1 MLSENIQNLISNH
14 SRATGS
20 ILIFGSFSI
29 RDWDVLRQR
38 QQTILEFLVQD
49 FNVFYVERI
58 SAKNVGII
66 KTLKAVIKRF
76 FLVSNAEKKARF
88 TLKHLYFIQLKI
100 VPFQRGIFRLFNKKL
115 ALLQIRNVMKK
126 YEINRFDAIIVSHP
140 ANYVNDIFDK
150 IPAKKRIYD
159 CVQRFEFNEYF
170 PLEVTFNDRN
180 IAKKVDL
187 VIADSITIFHEKKDL
202 NKNVVRIPQG
212 IDLKNYNNN
221 RINDAGIPG
230 DLAEMG
236 KHKICYIGSFHQSFD
251 FDLMRK
257 LAMDISSAT
266 LVLIGSETTEAKKKL
281 SCNNIVFLG
290 WKHYTLLP
298 IYMSHMD
305 LFVIPYLLTEHG
317 KGVFPTKLFEYLF
330 FKKPVVSTALPD
342 ILEYS
347 EYLYVAHT
355 KEQFIEVVKDSLFN
369 GKNKLAFIPQEKYEN
384 FIRENS
390 WESRYGQFKKYL

>member
-1 MLSENIQNLISNH
+1 MKN
-14 SRATGS
+14 

-29 RDWDVLRQR
+29 RDWDLLRQR
-38 QQTILEFLVQD
+38 QQTIVEYLVKD
-49 FNVFYVERI
+49 FKVFYIERI
-58 SAKNVGII
+58 SPKNVGLITI
-66 KTLKAVIKRF
+66 LKVMIKRF
-76 FLVSNAEKKARF
+76 ISVRNVGKESQF
-88 TLKHLYFIQLKI
+88 TTKYPYFIQLKI
-100 VPFQRGIFRLFNKKL
+100 FPFQKGIFRQLNARL
-115 ALLQIRNVMKK
+115 ALLQIRKVMKK
-126 YEINRFDAIIVSHP
+126 YKINHFDTIIVGRP
-140 ANYVNDIFDK
+140 PNYIHDIFDK

-159 CVQRFEFNEYF
+159 CVQRYAFNVYY
-170 PLEVTFNDRN
+170 PPEVILNDKN
-180 IAKKVDL
+180 IAKKVDV
-187 VIADSITIFHEKKDL
+187 VIADSITIFNEKKDL

-212 IDLKNYNNN
+212 IDLENYNIV
-221 RINDAGIPG
+221 RTKDSVIPN
-230 DLAEMG
+230 DLAAVG
-236 KHKICYIGSFHQSFD
+236 KPRICYVGSFHQSFD

-342 ILEYS
+342 ILEYG